1 MIPEK
6 ILVVGSITVDHI
18 KIKRNNSLNYF
29 CSIGGG
35 SAANIYFALKS
46 FGTPVN
52 IMGVIGCRDRKVL
65 KVAIKDLHSITDE
78 KSFIYLH
85 YKTYVKEYHH
95 ILKKRKDNKW
105 ICKLI
110 PYSPLID
117 EKRTK
122 ISQFR
127 KIFFKYFFEDIIKDC
142 SIFYTDRIS
151 RSGLFFARVIGKYC
165 LKIFNMGNVSWRY
178 KLGHFRLNL
187 IIEAI
192 KFADIIQIPIKV
204 YKEIKNYFKFKNIQE
219 INPNIL
225 IWVIISKKDKIIA
238 YHVNI
243 GEVELPIQEI
253 QNLID
258 WNGVE
263 DAFMSML
270 IFQLHNLLGNSLPN
284 MLIKNMSK
292 NQFVNILKNCLENAK
307 KACLFIGARTYVY
320 YYLQNK
326 DNFLLEEYLFN
337 SLEDKNYYRDSIQ
350 LLRSYG
356 EQIFYRKL

>member
-1 MIPEK
+1 M
-6 ILVVGSITVDHI
+6 
-18 KIKRNNSLNYF
+18 N
-29 CSIGGG
+29 
-35 SAANIYFALKS
+35 
-46 FGTPVN
+46 
-52 IMGVIGCRDRKVL
+52 
-65 KVAIKDLHSITDE
+65 
-78 KSFIYLH
+78 
-85 YKTYVKEYHH
+85 
-95 ILKKRKDNKW
+95 W
-105 ICKLI
+105 
-110 PYSPLID
+110 
-117 EKRTK
+117 
-122 ISQFR
+122 
-127 KIFFKYFFEDIIKDC
+127 
-142 SIFYTDRIS
+142 
-151 RSGLFFARVIGKYC
+151 
-165 LKIFNMGNVSWRY
+165 
-178 KLGHFRLNL
+178 

-192 KFADIIQIPIKV
+192 KIADIIQIPIKM
-204 YKEIKNYFKFKNIQE
+204 YKEIKNYFKFKDIQG

-350 LLRSYG
+350 LLRS
-356 EQIFYRKL
+356 